1 MAKRGKLATVI
12 GIAGGFGA
20 GAVIE
25 NVISATMPAGAGLL
39 LKGMTRLGGAVIGL
53 MIASDAEEFTAQKV
67 EDFELEMYKAKLAQ
81 EEKALEA

>member
-1 MAKRGKLATVI
+1 MAKHGKVATMI

-25 NVISATMPAGAGLL
+25 NVISANMPTGAGLL
-39 LKGMTRLGGAVIGL
+39 LKGMTRLGGAIIGL
-53 MIASDAEEFTAQKV
+53 MIATDAEDFTAQKV

-81 EEKALEA
+81 EEKALKA